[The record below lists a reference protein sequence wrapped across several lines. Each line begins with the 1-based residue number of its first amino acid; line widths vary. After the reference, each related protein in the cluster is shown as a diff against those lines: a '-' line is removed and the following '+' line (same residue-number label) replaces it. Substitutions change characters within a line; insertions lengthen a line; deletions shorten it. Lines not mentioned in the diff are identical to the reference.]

1 MKIEQKAIFIGSYL
15 NAQKYNDKKKKKNLR
30 KTRISFLLTFIYCD
44 IFQYLIVVEWKML
57 TYK

>member
-1 MKIEQKAIFIGSYL
+1 MHKNIMIK
-15 NAQKYNDKKKKKNLR
+15 KKKKKNGR